1 MKIQTILM
9 SLQDKEYAN
18 FQSRLIPTIKKE
30 NVIGIRVPALRKL
43 AKAYVKDLECVE
55 FLRALPHKY
64 YDENMLHALLI
75 SEIKDYTKCLEE
87 VEKFLPYVDNWAVC
101 DIMSPTSF
109 KNHKMQLLEKFKLWI
124 NSHHVYTI
132 RFGIKM
138 LMTYFLEQ
146 DFEDTYLALVANV
159 CHDDYYVKMMI
170 AWFFATALAKK
181 WEQTIMHLE
190 EKKLDPWIH
199 NKTIQKA
206 CESYRITNEQKA
218 YLKTLKIISN

>member
-109 KNHKMQLLEKFKLWI
+109 K
-124 NSHHVYTI
+124 
-132 RFGIKM
+132 
-138 LMTYFLEQ
+138 
-146 DFEDTYLALVANV
+146 
-159 CHDDYYVKMMI
+159 
-170 AWFFATALAKK
+170 
-181 WEQTIMHLE
+181 
-190 EKKLDPWIH
+190 
-199 NKTIQKA
+199 
-206 CESYRITNEQKA
+206 ITRCN
-218 YLKTLKIISN
+218 YLKNLNYGLILIMYILFVLGLKCL